1 VYTGYFSAALFG
13 VYMLKTYEHPGD
25 HRYKQDVEKANSLPR
40 REGYHN
46 GGQYEVRH
54 PVSLFVIHVLP
65 DKIFIAAMFFNNG
78 GMLPYWITEITKFIY
93 YVGTVSALTSL
104 APHPPISLQD
114 NVFVS
119 IVESNSDDT
128 TPQLLEDFDTTLK
141 LMGVA
146 RRILTHES
154 SIKKPDDMKTATPR
168 IEFLASL
175 RNLVMQPLVEKGGY
189 DRVIFTNDI
198 LIEAESVVELLTTR
212 NGDYDYVCGLDFGPW
227 GCVTPHSSCRSESL
241 TIFCSLFD
249 QWVIRDRLGRII
261 STVWPFFFEDKGTGP
276 VKQDEPATV
285 FACWNGIVAF
295 NPEPFVPIPLR
306 TPGRLSTSPLSRP
319 LAPSHPAFPQSPDLT
334 PAQTPPLRFRAS
346 IDREECFSSESFLL
360 PYDMRRQFDM
370 QNMYVNPRV
379 ISAYEW
385 KYYMWYK
392 YVLRHWAVIW
402 FINRFENGFGLQYAI
417 TKVVGGGDRIFTWD
431 GGECDA
437 QYPVRRLY
445 HRNKVRS

>member
-1 VYTGYFSAALFG
+1 
-13 VYMLKTYEHPGD
+13 MLKTYEHPGD

-46 GGQYEVRH
+46 G
-54 PVSLFVIHVLP
+54 

-93 YVGTVSALTSL
+93 YVGT
-104 APHPPISLQD
+104 D

-175 RNLVMQPLVEKGGY
+175 RNLVMQPLVEKGG
-189 DRVIFTNDI
+189 
-198 LIEAESVVELLTTR
+198 LESVVELLTTR

-227 GCVTPHSSCRSESL
+227 G
-241 TIFCSLFD
+241 LFD

-334 PAQTPPLRFRAS
+334 PAQTPPLRFQ
-346 IDREECFSSESFLL
+346 SFLL

-370 QNMYVNPRV
+370 QNY
-379 ISAYEW
+379 W

-437 QYPVRRLY
+437 QYPSQVMTAATALMAIQA
-445 HRNKVRS
+445 